1 MNTRRLTKKYKY
13 KNRNKKTRRNRKSRR
28 SGKTR
33 RRGRSGKSG
42 RSGRTRRRI
51 LKGGVRQSVIPSVTG
66 PSVRPRPSTG
76 SFRPIIG
83 TPFKTQKET
92 ILDKIEKKE
101 EIKKI
106 DEQIQI
112 EIQIEI
118 KTFIDLFFKHLKI
131 LKFPEALC
139 ALHTF
144 YTCGIDISDIN
155 KVISSA
161 EFKIKYDETFF
172 KEVQK
177 DSHTNIVPQERL
189 MFFLSYIF
197 KKIVEGAT
205 IFCSPNIGRPGIYLK
220 FTAGPD
226 SFLKTLK
233 KFFGYLDTACVLTI
247 SYSITQEKID
257 IIYSSGY
264 NITSIKPDEVT
275 YGELALYDLVRS
287 LMFFKEKIHDMKN
300 DITQLLTLMTRGDG
314 DDRIYSFNTTNMC
327 TLIKMTERLFTYF
340 GEPQP

>member
-13 KNRNKKTRRNRKSRR
+13 KNRNKKTRRNRKSKR
-28 SGKTR
+28 TR
-33 RRGRSGKSG
+33 RRGRSG
-42 RSGRTRRRI
+42 RRV
-51 LKGGVRQSVIPSVTG
+51 LKGGVRHRGVLVSRTSG
-66 PSVRPRPSTG
+66 SVRPSG
-76 SFRPIIG
+76 SVVSKPPIIG
-83 TPFKTQKET
+83 TSFKPQKET

-106 DEQIQI
+106 DEQIEKDEQI
-112 EIQIEI
+112 EIEEQKFIRDFFDNI
-118 KTFIDLFFKHLKI
+118 KDG
-131 LKFPEALC
+131 KFPEALC

-220 FTAGPD
+220 FTPGPD

-327 TLIKMTERLFTYF
+327 TLIKMTQRLFTYF
-340 GEPQP
+340 N